1 MKKIYLVAFS
11 AISTFAFAQKPVL
24 PQGPQ
29 TARQAERSHDVTPQT
44 PVKTGT
50 PTNFTQKSLG
60 KKAFAQKIGETQNDQ
75 QTNASIYKRVVLHTG
90 GKVSVT
96 WTTSADAAPYATRG
110 AGYNHFDGTSWG
122 PVSSQRIEPERCGFP
137 SIDYSPNTNEEL
149 IISHIVKAGTGNA
162 GGLRFNRKTGL
173 GAGNWN
179 SSVVLDTVAS
189 LPGVLWPRTAVSG
202 DNLYIFASYTDS
214 SSGQPGRVVMDGI
227 RTPQVFSH
235 YKFSTN
241 EWVAKNILLPG
252 YDKERVYSG
261 GGDNYSIDAKGS
273 NVAIL
278 IGGLTD
284 DVSLWKSSD
293 AGLTW
298 TKTIIDSFPV
308 PAYDYKVLVDTS
320 NTNDG
325 GVHVTLDASGKAH
338 CFWARARVLDNNID
352 DASITYFPGQN
363 AILYWQEGWTTNED
377 RVIAGM
383 PDENN
388 NNTMDLADSWNDAGA
403 RYGNH
408 SIATMPS
415 AAIGPDGVIYLAYS
429 ALTEDDISADSKN
442 FRDVYMTHSKDG
454 GNTWS
459 DILNCTS
466 FLGFNLEQI
475 FASLAKDV
483 DGSVHMTFM
492 QKASIGRYDA
502 TNNPGATGPYDIVY
516 MKIDTAS
523 IHNGSFTS
531 INDVNKNDLFTVN
544 QNYPNPF
551 TAITNVPV
559 NFKRST
565 DVTVRIMDLAGK
577 EVFVNNFNNV
587 SAGAST
593 LEINASGLSSGL
605 YLYSIEAEGFKVSR
619 RMIVE

>member
-11 AISTFAFAQKPVL
+11 AISTFAFAQKPVIT
-24 PQGPQ
+24 QGPQ
-29 TARQAERSHDVTPQT
+29 TALQAERSHDVTLPS
-44 PVKTGT
+44 PVKIGN
-50 PTNFTQKSLG
+50 PTHFTQKALG
-60 KKAFAQKIGETQNDQ
+60 KKAFAQKVGETMNDQ
-75 QTNASIYKRVVLHTG
+75 QTNASIYQRVVLHNG
-90 GKVSVT
+90 GKVSVS

-122 PVSSQRIEPERCGFP
+122 AVSNQRIEPERCGFP
-137 SIDYSPNTNEEL
+137 SLDYSANTNEEI
-149 IISHIVKAGTGNA
+149 IISHVVKAGTGNA

-173 GAGNWN
+173 GTGTWA
-179 SSVVLDTVAS
+179 SSVVLDTVANI
-189 LPGVLWPRTAVSG
+189 PGVLWPRTAVSG

-214 SSGQPGRVVMDGI
+214 SANQPGRVVMDGI

-261 GGDNYSIDAKGS
+261 GGDNYSIDASGS

-284 DVSLWKSSD
+284 DLSLWKSTD

-308 PAYDYKVLVDTS
+308 PAYDYKTLVDTT

-325 GVHVTLDASGKAH
+325 GVHVILDNSGKAH
-338 CFWARARVLDNNID
+338 CFWGRSRVLDANID
-352 DASITYFPGQN
+352 DNSISYFPGQN
-363 AILYWQEGWTTNED
+363 AILYWQEGWNVD
-377 RVIAGM
+377 SARVIAGM

-388 NNTMDLADSWNDAGA
+388 NGGLDLADAWNDAGA
-403 RYGNH
+403 KYGNH
-408 SIATMPS
+408 SIATMPTAAVS
-415 AAIGPDGVIYLAYS
+415 ANGVIYLAFS

-442 FRDVYMTHSKDG
+442 FRDVYMVHSKDG

-483 DGSVHMTFM
+483 DGNVHMTFM

-523 IHNGSFTS
+523 IHNGSFTGLES
-531 INDVNKNDLFTVN
+531 AKNDLFTVN

-551 TAITNVPV
+551 TGVTSVPV

-565 DVTVRIMDLAGK
+565 DVTVRIMDLTGK
-577 EVFVNNFNNV
+577 EVFVNNYNNV
-587 SAGAST
+587 PAGAST
-593 LEINASGLSSGL
+593 LEINASSLSSGL

>member
-1 MKKIYLVAFS
+1 M
-11 AISTFAFAQKPVL
+11 
-24 PQGPQ
+24 
-29 TARQAERSHDVTPQT
+29 R
-44 PVKTGT
+44 
-50 PTNFTQKSLG
+50 
-60 KKAFAQKIGETQNDQ
+60 
-75 QTNASIYKRVVLHTG
+75 
-90 GKVSVT
+90 
-96 WTTSADAAPYATRG
+96 
-110 AGYNHFDGTSWG
+110 
-122 PVSSQRIEPERCGFP
+122 ERCGFP
-137 SIDYSPNTNEEL
+137 SIDYSANTNEEI

-173 GAGNWN
+173 GTGTWN
-179 SSVVLDTVAS
+179 SSVVLDTVS
-189 LPGVLWPRTAVSG
+189 NIPGVLWPRTAVSG

-214 SSGQPGRVVMDGI
+214 SANQPGRVVMDGI

-261 GGDNYSIDAKGS
+261 GGDNYSIDASGS

-278 IGGLTD
+278 VGGLTD
-284 DVSLWKSSD
+284 DLSLWKSTD

-308 PAYDYKVLVDTS
+308 PAYDYKTLVDTT

-325 GVHVTLDASGKAH
+325 GVHVILDGTGKAH
-338 CFWARARVLDNNID
+338 CFWGRSRVLDNNID
-352 DASITYFPGQN
+352 DNSISYFPGQN
-363 AILYWQEGWTTNED
+363 AILYWQEGWNVD
-377 RVIAGM
+377 SARVIAGM

-388 NNTMDLADSWNDAGA
+388 NGDLDLADSWNDAGA
-403 RYGNH
+403 KYGNH
-408 SIATMPS
+408 SIATMPT
-415 AAIGPDGVIYLAYS
+415 AAISSNGVIYLAYS

-442 FRDVYMTHSKDG
+442 FRDVYMIHSKDG

-483 DGSVHMTFM
+483 DGNVHMTFM

-523 IHNGSFTS
+523 IHNGSFTGLES
-531 INDVNKNDLFTVN
+531 AKNDLFTVN

-551 TAITNVPV
+551 TGITSVPV

-565 DVTVRIMDLAGK
+565 DVTVRIMDLTGK
-577 EVFVNNFNNV
+577 EVFVNNYNNV
-587 SAGAST
+587 PAGAST
-593 LEINASGLSSGL
+593 LEINASTLSSGL

-619 RMIVE
+619 RLIVE